1 MPMSIQ
7 YAGFQVQPHGRD
19 YLYYVLNP
27 PAPSRHFILTISH
40 QAFAERQF
48 LYQDA
53 ADLCYQRLQRALL
66 AETGERP
73 LWSHCT
79 VSDQELDA
87 YRDTHRPTR
96 RLSWRGRVIGQGEH
110 RRAL

>member
-19 YLYYVLNP
+19 YAYYVLDP
-27 PAPSRHFILTISH
+27 PAAGRHFILTISH
-40 QAFAERQF
+40 QAFAERQI

-53 ADLCYQRLQRALL
+53 ADLCYQKLQRELL
-66 AETGERP
+66 AETGEQP
-73 LWSHCT
+73 LQPHCV

-87 YRDTHRPTR
+87 YRDTHRPTQHR
-96 RLSWRGRVIGQGEH
+96 SW
-110 RRAL
+110 

>member
-19 YLYYVLNP
+19 YSYYVLNP
-27 PAPSRHFILTISH
+27 PAASRHFICTISH
-40 QAFAERQF
+40 QAFAERRI

-53 ADLCYQRLQRALL
+53 ADLCYQKLQREIL

-73 LWSHCT
+73 LPPHCV

-87 YRDTHRPTR
+87 YRDTHRPIKHH
-96 RLSWRGRVIGQGEH
+96 S
-110 RRAL
+110 

>member
-7 YAGFQVQPHGRD
+7 YTGFQVQPHGRD
-19 YLYYVLNP
+19 YSYYVLNP
-27 PAPSRHFILTISH
+27 PAGSRHFTYTIPD
-40 QAFAERQF
+40 QAFAQRRI

-53 ADLCYQRLQRALL
+53 ADLCYQTLQRALL

-73 LWSHCT
+73 LWPYCT

-87 YRDTHRPTR
+87 YRATHRPTR
-96 RLSWRGRVIGQGEH
+96 KTSW
-110 RRAL
+110 

>member
-7 YAGFQVQPHGRD
+7 YAGFQVQPYGRD
-19 YLYYVLNP
+19 YSYYVFDP
-27 PAPSRHFILTISH
+27 PAASRHFILTISH
-40 QAFAERQF
+40 QAFAERQI

-53 ADLCYQRLQRALL
+53 ADLCYQILQRALL

-73 LWSHCT
+73 LWPHCT

-87 YRDTHRPTR
+87 YRATHRPAR
-96 RLSWRGRVIGQGEH
+96 KLSW
-110 RRAL
+110 